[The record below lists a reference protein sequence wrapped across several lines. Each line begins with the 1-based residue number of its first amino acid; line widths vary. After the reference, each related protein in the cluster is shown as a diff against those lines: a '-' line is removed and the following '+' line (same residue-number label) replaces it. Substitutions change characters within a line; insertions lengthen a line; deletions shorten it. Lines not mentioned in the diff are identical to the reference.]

1 MNTTPFRS
9 GYVAIIGPP
18 NVGKSTLINR
28 ILGQKLC
35 ITSRRPQTTRHRILG
50 IKTTDQGQ
58 FIYVDTPG
66 MHSDGKKAMNRYMN
80 RAAAASIDDVDVVL
94 FVVEG
99 LKWTEDD
106 QRVLKRIQQDARSPV
121 ILVLNKADKLSD
133 KSDLLPQIQSLAPQY
148 DFAAVVPISAR
159 KGMNTDV
166 LEQEIAKLMP
176 EGEMIFEED
185 QLTDRSSRFLA
196 GEIVREKL
204 FRYLG
209 QELPYSLTVEIE
221 QFEEEEGMYRIGAVV
236 YVERSGQKSIVI
248 GKKGEDVE
256 KLRKDVSDMM
266 GIPVHINIEEV
277 RKPDLDAKLVA
288 QSVANQL
295 ERRVMFRRAMK
306 RAVQNAMRGGAEGI
320 KIQVSGRLGG
330 AEIARSEWYRE
341 GRVPLH
347 TLRADIDYATY
358 EAHTTYGVIGVK
370 VWIFKGEIL
379 GGMEQV
385 RADKKASGKKGSK

>member
-9 GYVAIIGPP
+9 GYVAIIGRP

-99 LKWTEDD
+99 LKLTEDD

-204 FRYLG
+204 FSYLG

-248 GKKGEDVE
+248 GKKGEQL
-256 KLRKDVSDMM
+256 KLI
-266 GIPVHINIEEV
+266 GQ
-277 RKPDLDAKLVA
+277 DARLEME
-288 QSVANQL
+288 QL
-295 ERRVMFRRAMK
+295 FGCKVFL
-306 RAVQNAMRGGAEGI
+306 QI
-320 KIQVSGRLGG
+320 
-330 AEIARSEWYRE
+330 W
-341 GRVPLH
+341 
-347 TLRADIDYATY
+347 
-358 EAHTTYGVIGVK
+358 VK
-370 VWIFKGEIL
+370 VRDGWSENELMLKNL
-379 GGMEQV
+379 
-385 RADKKASGKKGSK
+385 A

>member
-1 MNTTPFRS
+1 MNSTPFRS
-9 GYVAIIGPP
+9 GYIAIIGRP

-50 IKTTDQGQ
+50 IKTTDEGQ

-133 KSDLLPQIQSLAPQY
+133 KSDLLPQIQELAPQY

-176 EGEMIFEED
+176 EGEMIFDED

-248 GKKGEDVE
+248 GKKGEQL
-256 KLRKDVSDMM
+256 KLI
-266 GIPVHINIEEV
+266 GQ
-277 RKPDLDAKLVA
+277 DARLEME
-288 QSVANQL
+288 QL
-295 ERRVMFRRAMK
+295 FGCKVFLQIWVK
-306 RAVQNAMRGGAEGI
+306 V
-320 KIQVSGRLGG
+320 
-330 AEIARSEWYRE
+330 RE
-341 GRVPLH
+341 GWSDNERM
-347 TLRADIDYATY
+347 LRN
-358 EAHTTYGVIGVK
+358 
-370 VWIFKGEIL
+370 L
-379 GGMEQV
+379 GYN
-385 RADKKASGKKGSK
+385 DDL

>member
-9 GYVAIIGPP
+9 GYVAIIGRP

-35 ITSRRPQTTRHRILG
+35 ITSRRPQTTRHRLLG

-176 EGEMIFEED
+176 EGEMIFDED

-248 GKKGEDVE
+248 GKKGEQL
-256 KLRKDVSDMM
+256 KLI
-266 GIPVHINIEEV
+266 GQ
-277 RKPDLDAKLVA
+277 DARLEME
-288 QSVANQL
+288 QL
-295 ERRVMFRRAMK
+295 FGCKVFLQIWVK
-306 RAVQNAMRGGAEGI
+306 V
-320 KIQVSGRLGG
+320 
-330 AEIARSEWYRE
+330 RE
-341 GRVPLH
+341 GWSDNERML
-347 TLRADIDYATY
+347 
-358 EAHTTYGVIGVK
+358 K
-370 VWIFKGEIL
+370 NL
-379 GGMEQV
+379 GYN
-385 RADKKASGKKGSK
+385 DDL